1 MNLLYRNALIGTFA
15 LGCGV
20 VSWPSI
26 AQSYPNRPIRL
37 ILPFAPGG
45 PVDGMARVMGPKLS
59 ASFKQPVVLDNRP
72 GASGMI
78 GIETATRSVPD
89 GYTMLMI
96 SSSYGT
102 SAATM
107 TLPYDPV
114 NDVAPVILLGR
125 APQLLAVHPAV
136 GVSGPKE
143 FIAYAK
149 AHPGKLNYGSSGTG
163 GSTHLSTEFVAM
175 MAGIKLTHVP
185 YKGQGPALNDVL
197 GGQIQIFNGS
207 PMIVY
212 PHVTANRLR
221 GIGMSAAKR
230 SAAMPDVPAFA
241 EVIPGF
247 ETYSWQALVGPRGL
261 PKEIVER
268 WNQEMNKLLELQ
280 EMRERLAGDSMEVAG
295 GGPERV
301 FEILKSD
308 VAKWKRVV
316 KAANIKVSG

>member
-1 MNLLYRNALIGTFA
+1 MHRSCKTVLIGA
-15 LGCGV
+15 CLIGCGI
-20 VSWPSI
+20 SSLPAI
-26 AQSYPNRPIRL
+26 GQPYPNRPIRL

-45 PVDGMARVMGPKLS
+45 PVDGLARVMGPKLS

-78 GIETATRSVPD
+78 GIETATRAHPD

-107 TLPYDPV
+107 NLPYDPV
-114 NDVAPVILLGR
+114 NDVTPVILLGR
-125 APQLLAVHPAV
+125 APQLLAIHPAV
-136 GVSGPKE
+136 GISNPKE
-143 FIAYAK
+143 FVAYAK
-149 AHPGKLNYGSSGTG
+149 ANPGKLNYGSSGTG

-212 PHVTANRLR
+212 PHVKANRLR
-221 GIGMSAAKR
+221 GIGMSGGKR

-247 ETYSWQALVGPRGL
+247 ETYSWQALVGPKSL
-261 PKEIVER
+261 PKEVVER
-268 WNQEMNKLLELQ
+268 WNHEMNKLLELQ
-280 EMRERLAGDSMEVAG
+280 EMRDRLVSDSMEVVG
-295 GGPERV
+295 GAPERV

-316 KAANIKVSG
+316 KAANIKVIN